1 MILCGA
7 LIIRYIPLVGELGLD
22 HLAVQASDVG
32 DGLVLRADSL
42 TSTSVGAVTEAEL
55 VHLGDHVLH
64 STGSLYATLRK
75 QGKLRNLRRYEEH
88 GRTVLA
94 SSDASATA
102 DARCAVHS
110 LVSILLRNQDS
121 VGILSLTSTDRGVAT
136 SLNDLIEGIAVYHTV
151 LYHGEG
157 S

>member
-7 LIIRYIPLVGELGLD
+7 LIIRYIPLVGELCLD

-42 TSTSVGAVTEAEL
+42 ASTSVGAVTEAEL

-64 STGSLYATLRK
+64 TPGSFYSTLRK

-88 GRTVLA
+88 GRTVLT
-94 SSDASATA
+94 SSYASATA

-110 LVSILLRNQDS
+110 LVSILLRNQDR
-121 VGILSLTSTDRGVAT
+121 VGILSLACADRGVAT
-136 SLNDLIEGIAVYHTV
+136 SLDNLIEGIAVYHTV
-151 LYHGEG
+151 LNHREG

>member
-42 TSTSVGAVTEAEL
+42 ASTSVGAVTEAKL

-64 STGSLYATLRK
+64 TTSSFYATLGK
-75 QGKLRNLRRYEEH
+75 QGELRNLAGYKEH
-88 GRTVLA
+88 GRTVLT
-94 SSDASATA
+94 SSYASATA

-110 LVSILLRNQDS
+110 LVGILLGNEDS
-121 VGILSLTSTDRGVAT
+121 VGILSLTSADSGITT
-136 SLNDLIEGIAVYHTV
+136 SLDDLIEGIAVYHTV
-151 LYHGEG
+151 LDNREG
-157 S
+157 C